1 MSEAVERQLAGAERL
16 TALEQVH
23 RAAVSG
29 DAYPAVARGALAVVI
44 AERDALLVLLE
55 EAKKVL
61 GPAADVRRISDD
73 MADFDGDRRGHWEAF
88 EQAVEQLGQAARQMS
103 PDLLLRIL
111 SRLNE
116 DKP

>member
-1 MSEAVERQLAGAERL
+1 MSEAVERI
-16 TALEQVH
+16 
-23 RAAVSG
+23 RA
-29 DAYPAVARGALAVVI
+29 RLAVRDHPLAHDVCVSARDARFLL

>member
-55 EAKKVL
+55 ELKPLAE
-61 GPAADVRRISDD
+61 AAEAYRTALKAVDTGGMVDAI
-73 MADFDGDRRGHWEAF
+73 GDPKTEAWRN
-88 EQAVEQLGQAARQMS
+88 ARLDLCRAAS
-103 PDLLLRIL
+103 AAPSL

-116 DKP
+116 DKPT